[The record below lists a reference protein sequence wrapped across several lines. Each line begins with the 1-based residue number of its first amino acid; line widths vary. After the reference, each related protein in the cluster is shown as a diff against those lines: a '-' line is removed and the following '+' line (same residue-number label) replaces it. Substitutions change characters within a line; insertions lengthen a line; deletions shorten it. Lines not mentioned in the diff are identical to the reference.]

1 MEHEIVVESRQY
13 KGRAVRRRI
22 QEGGVRMNEKL
33 GIRRTLL
40 SRDIEELREE
50 LNIATVFGEAK
61 RVRKFT
67 MRLLYLGLKGR
78 VDAKTFGK

>member
-1 MEHEIVVESRQY
+1 
-13 KGRAVRRRI
+13 
-22 QEGGVRMNEKL
+22 MNEKL